1 MKRKQI
7 RQLTGRRTHAGPGP
21 VATYSIKI
29 PVPFT
34 QGYIHGG
41 DSMIFLAAMLFGWK
55 IGALAGGIGSS
66 LADLLGGYAHWALPT
81 LLIKSVMGALAG
93 WVGKDLKDKKSKYSG
108 FLLSMTMAGGWFA
121 FILSLKTLLKTL
133 VTARAAEL
141 AGQIKGTASAGEVLL
156 LSQKLEGQLF
166 WLAIAVPVLILLLSL
181 YLRKED
187 QKLFAV
193 YRLLGMLL
201 AGIWMVAGYYVA
213 GGIMYGS
220 FIVPIFSIPWNM
232 VQFIIGLIIAYLVII
247 ALKKTPVST
256 FLE

>member
-1 MKRKQI
+1 
-7 RQLTGRRTHAGPGP
+7 
-21 VATYSIKI
+21 
-29 PVPFT
+29 
-34 QGYIHGG
+34 
-41 DSMIFLAAMLFGWK
+41 
-55 IGALAGGIGSS
+55 
-66 LADLLGGYAHWALPT
+66 
-81 LLIKSVMGALAG
+81 
-93 WVGKDLKDKKSKYSG
+93 
-108 FLLSMTMAGGWFA
+108 
-121 FILSLKTLLKTL
+121 
-133 VTARAAEL
+133 
-141 AGQIKGTASAGEVLL
+141 VLL